1 MTAVVLLLTKTT
13 RPDSEEFVYPNIT
26 EVKLQIEG
34 VPNKVYSQGIPKSRF
49 YEEAKRLF
57 GSKDERDEFMTFQ
70 KFYKNKF
77 ALVIDLRYHEELD
90 KTGFGKKL
98 ISTQDGILMEIKKT
112 THSGNLYCNIFVVS
126 DGLVNFQ
133 NYDLDSIQY

>member
-77 ALVIDLRYHEELD
+77 ALVIDLRSHEELD
-90 KTGFGKKL
+90 KTGFGKSL
-98 ISTQDGILMEIKKT
+98 
-112 THSGNLYCNIFVVS
+112 
-126 DGLVNFQ
+126 
-133 NYDLDSIQY
+133 